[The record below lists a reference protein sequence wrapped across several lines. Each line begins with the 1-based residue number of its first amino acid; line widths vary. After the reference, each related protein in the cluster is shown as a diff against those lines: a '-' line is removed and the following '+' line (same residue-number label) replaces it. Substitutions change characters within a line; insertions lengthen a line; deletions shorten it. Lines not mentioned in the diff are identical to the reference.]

1 MKFFEKDKQ
10 LAEEIAVGAPQVE
23 SEADIVAAEKQ
34 TPDVVG
40 SSPDDIRAAST
51 DDANSLEKIPSVDAQ
66 AGVKKV
72 EAVTLTWTKNELY
85 VAYGW

>member
-1 MKFFEKDKQ
+1 MKFFGKDKQ
-10 LAEEIAVGAPQVE
+10 LAEEIALGTPQVE
-23 SEADIVAAEKQ
+23 SGADIAVAEKQ
-34 TPDVVG
+34 SPEVVD
-40 SSPDDIRAAST
+40 SSPDDIRAANT